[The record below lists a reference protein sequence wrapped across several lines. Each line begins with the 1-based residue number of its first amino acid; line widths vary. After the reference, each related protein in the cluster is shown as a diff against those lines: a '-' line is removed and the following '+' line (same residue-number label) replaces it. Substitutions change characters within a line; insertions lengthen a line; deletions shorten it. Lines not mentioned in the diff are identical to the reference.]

1 MHWRLATV
9 LVAAAVIAA
18 GCGGGTDDTGGSPTA
33 TPAAEAATSTTAAAA
48 PTTGATSD
56 PEGAETS
63 STLPEPAPGSTVTPA
78 PTPDD
83 SAEAH
88 PSDAYFALDRVL
100 DISIEIAGE
109 DWDTLRHQTRTLED
123 VIAEIEEYGLSRPFA
138 DIYTWFG
145 ATVTVDGETH
155 ADVGVRKKGFLGS
168 QSDTKPALKLRFDK
182 YVDGQSLG
190 GVMER
195 MTLNNSIQDP
205 SMVNTCLSYRVFAA
219 AGNPAPRCN
228 FATVSVNGKDL
239 GLYVH
244 VEEMKAPFLSRH
256 FESAEGNLYE
266 GTVSDFTATYRGT
279 IEKKTNTDAADWSDI
294 DAVVAAL
301 QDPTDAGLKA
311 LGEIVDLDRF
321 LSFWATEVLVGHWDG
336 YSGDRNNYH
345 FYREPDGPFVFIP
358 WGTDDTFHLRDDPN
372 PFDNISNPPPSV
384 LALTAIPNRLYNDG
398 DWRTRYVAR
407 LTELLDTVW
416 HEAEL
421 LAAVDEMAA
430 IVQQHALPEA
440 TEAATADT
448 ERVRKFILK
457 RRGEILADLTPEP
470 PEWPEPEAD
479 IPLTA
484 GSGTLE
490 ITFQTT
496 WGSNLSANPLEA
508 GTISSLLLNG
518 SAESVQ
524 GMGIFAG
531 HSSPEERG
539 LLPEVDQPASIVVAS
554 VDDDG
559 SISGMT
565 LAVDLD
571 LLTAGATLVMG
582 ADAIAGVVWSIPPGA
597 SAPDRFSPFTEGTL
611 KLSTAGTTPGA
622 TIAGTFSGVYGD
634 ALSPSGGDG
643 PDGEGADP
651 GTTPLGVGPVINEVA
666 AKGDPLDW
674 FELHNP
680 SPDPVALDGFEV
692 ADSLTDA
699 GKRVAFPAGTT
710 VQPGAYMQFSLDKDG
725 WPGFAL
731 GGDEELGI
739 WLSDGTPVDRVDWDE
754 GQSSDG
760 QSYARVPDATGDFQ
774 TVDNP
779 TPGAANQP

>member
-1 MHWRLATV
+1 MHWRLAAV
-9 LVAAAVIAA
+9 MVATAVIAA
-18 GCGGGTDDTGGSPTA
+18 GCGGGTDDAGGSPTA
-33 TPAAEAATSTTAAAA
+33 TPAAEAAASTTAAKA
-48 PTTGATSD
+48 PTADAASA
-56 PEGAETS
+56 PAGAETS
-63 STLPEPAPGSTVTPA
+63 STPPEPAPEPTATPA

-83 SAEAH
+83 GAEAH

-123 VIAEIEEYGLSRPFA
+123 VFAEIERYGLSRPFA

-190 GVMER
+190 GAMER

-266 GTVSDFTATYRGT
+266 GTVSDFTPTYRGT

-301 QDPTDAGLKA
+301 QDPSDAGLEA
-311 LGEIVDLDRF
+311 LGEVVDLDRF

-336 YSGDRNNYH
+336 YAGDRNNYH
-345 FYREPDGPFVFIP
+345 FYREPDGRFVFIP
-358 WGTDDTFHLRDDPN
+358 WGTDDTFHLKDDPN

-384 LALTAIPNRLYNDG
+384 LALTAIPNRLYNHP

-407 LTELLDTVW
+407 LTDLLDTVW

-421 LAAVDEMAA
+421 LAAVDDMAA

-440 TEAATADT
+440 KEAATADT

-508 GTISSLLLNG
+508 GTISSLRLDG
-518 SAESVQ
+518 SEESVE

-539 LLPEVDQPASIVVAS
+539 LLPEVDEPASIVVAS

-565 LAVDLD
+565 VAVDLD
-571 LLTAGATLVMG
+571 LLAAGATLVMG

-611 KLSTAGTTPGA
+611 KLSSAGTTPGA
-622 TIAGTFSGVYGD
+622 AIAGTFSGVYGY
-634 ALSPSGGDG
+634 AESLTGGDS
-643 PDGEGADP
+643 PDGEG
-651 GTTPLGVGPVINEVA
+651 VGLVINELA

-680 SPDPVALDGFEV
+680 SPDPIALDGFEL

-710 VQPGAYMQFSLDKDG
+710 IQPGAYMQFTLDKDG

-739 WLSDGTPVDRVDWDE
+739 WRLDGTHVDSVDWDE

-760 QSYARVPDATGDFQ
+760 QSYARVPDATGGLQ

>member
-1 MHWRLATV
+1 MHRHLAIV
-9 LVAAAVIAA
+9 LAAAAIIAA
-18 GCGGGTDDTGGSPTA
+18 ACGGGTDDTGESP
-33 TPAAEAATSTTAAAA
+33 AEGADASSTTAAA
-48 PTTGATSD
+48 PTTDAASTPAGD
-56 PEGAETS
+56 ETS
-63 STLPEPAPGSTVTPA
+63 STSPEPTATAA
-78 PTPDD
+78 PTHQDD
-83 SAEAH
+83 ADAH

-100 DISIEIAGE
+100 EISIEIAGE

-123 VIAEIEEYGLSRPFA
+123 VFAEIEEYGLSRPFA
-138 DIYTWFG
+138 DIYTWFS

-155 ADVGVRKKGFLGS
+155 ADVGVRKKGFVGS

-190 GVMER
+190 GIMER

-219 AGNPAPRCN
+219 AGSPAPRCN
-228 FATVSVNGKDL
+228 FSTVSVNGKDL
-239 GLYVH
+239 GPYVH
-244 VEEMKAPFLSRH
+244 VEEMKAPFLLRH

-266 GTVSDFTATYRGT
+266 GNVSDFTPVYRGT

-301 QDPTDAGLKA
+301 QDPSDAGLKA

-336 YSGDRNNYH
+336 YAGDRNNYH

-372 PFDNISNPPPSV
+372 PFDNVSNPPPSV

-398 DWRTRYVAR
+398 DWRVEYAAR
-407 LTELLDTVW
+407 LKEILDTAW
-416 HEAEL
+416 TEEEL
-421 LAAVDEMAA
+421 LAVVDEMAA
-430 IVQQHALPEA
+430 IVQQHALPSA
-440 TEAATADT
+440 REAAAADT

-470 PEWPEPEAD
+470 PDWPEPEAYVL
-479 IPLTA
+479 PSA

-490 ITFQTT
+490 ITFETT
-496 WGSNLSANPLEA
+496 WGSNLSPNPLGA
-508 GTISSLLLNG
+508 GTINSLLLNG
-518 SAESVQ
+518 SEEPVE
-524 GMGIFAG
+524 GMGVFAG
-531 HSSPEERG
+531 HSSPEESV
-539 LLPEVDQPASIVVAS
+539 LLPEVDKPASIGVAGL
-554 VDDDG
+554 DDDG
-559 SISGMT
+559 SVSGMT
-565 LAVDLD
+565 LAVDPD
-571 LLTAGATLVMG
+571 LLAAGATLVIG
-582 ADAIAGVVWSIPPGA
+582 ADAIAGGVWSIPPGA
-597 SAPDRFSPFTEGTL
+597 SAPDRFSPFTEGAL
-611 KLSTAGTTPGA
+611 ELSRAQATPGA
-622 TIAGTFSGVYGD
+622 AIAGTFSGVYGY
-634 ALSPSGGDG
+634 APSPTGGDG

-651 GTTPLGVGPVINEVA
+651 GTTPLDDGLVINELA

-680 SPDPVALDGFEV
+680 SPDPIALDGFEV

-710 VQPGAYMQFSLDKDG
+710 IQPGAYMQFSLDKDG

-739 WLSDGTPVDRVDWDE
+739 WRLDGTHIASVDWDE

-760 QSYARVPDATGDFQ
+760 RSYARVPDAAGDFQ